1 MIEAD
6 DLMTAISYLAAA
18 VYDTDTMTADPKVTI
33 DLQTALILNEAATNY
48 HKHMLEMRARTTRSL
63 LRLKEHER

>member
-48 HKHMLEMRARTTRSL
+48 HKHMLEIRARTNPVPPAP
-63 LRLKEHER
+63 KEHER